1 MLAAGA
7 FTGRADGWIRNF
19 RAGFGVKI
27 LSEPPLPP
35 RSDGGQPIVIE
46 IVFDPACP
54 WCYIGKRRLERALGM
69 RPDIEP
75 VLKWW
80 PFLLNPEMPVE
91 GIDRTSYLLRK
102 YGSETRVGRIY
113 GAIAEVGQSVEID
126 FAFDRIRRAPN
137 TVNAHRL
144 VRFAAADGRAEAA
157 VEALFF
163 AYFIEARDIGEISIL
178 LAIGAELGLDFH
190 ALKGYLE
197 SEADA
202 AAIYEENARAHR
214 IGING
219 VPSFVFEGSLVISGA
234 QEPKVLA
241 GMLDVA
247 RLG

>member
-1 MLAAGA
+1 M
-7 FTGRADGWIRNF
+7 N
-19 RAGFGVKI
+19 I
-27 LSEPPLPP
+27 LTDPPPATRP
-35 RSDGGQPIVIE
+35 DGGQPIVIE

-69 RPDIEP
+69 RPDLKP

-80 PFLLNPEMPVE
+80 PFLLNPEMPAE

-113 GAIAEVGQSVEID
+113 GAISEVGQSVEID

-144 VRFAAADGRAEAA
+144 VRFAAAEGRAEAV

-163 AYFIEARDIGEISIL
+163 AYFIEARDVGEISVL
-178 LAIGAELGLDFH
+178 SELGAELGLEFQ
-190 ALKGYLE
+190 ALKRYLE
-197 SEADA
+197 SDEDA
-202 AAIYEENARAHR
+202 AVIYEENARAHR
-214 IGING
+214 LGING
-219 VPSFVFEGSLVISGA
+219 VPSFVFEDSLVIGGA